1 MARHVTLVLCGSD
14 GDPLGTAAPF
24 AVEWPWWQDAEA
36 VVAAAAGNG
45 LDVIVLRLLG
55 GTPAVEG
62 GPLSGGEVTYLAE
75 LRGPAPAGLGP
86 VTPALVSTALDDHPL
101 RMPWARAGGPSD
113 DLAWATWRLEES
125 GLGLTGPPA
134 QIRTWNLSSIWR
146 LATTSGTVW
155 LKVVPD
161 FFAHEGMVVEL
172 VALLR
177 ADTVPE
183 VIACEGNRMLLAD
196 IPGEDLYDTG
206 FSHVAAMARL
216 LIDAQVATGD
226 LVDELADRGA
236 TDWRIREMAPQ
247 LARVVDD
254 WGHSLDLEAR
264 WRLDAIVDGLE
275 ATATAV
281 ANAGLPDTLVH
292 GDFHPGNVR
301 GDPSTVEKG
310 LTIID
315 WGDSGVGH
323 PLLDAHDFIARAA
336 ATHHD
341 ALWKVWIDGWRKV
354 VRKSDPL
361 RAAELL
367 APVAA
372 LRNAAVFR
380 HFCDSIEPSERPY
393 HVNDIA
399 RGLRAA
405 ANTAWGP

>member
-1 MARHVTLVLCGSD
+1 MARHVTLVLCGAD

-24 AVEWPWWQDAEA
+24 AVEWSWWQDAEA
-36 VVAAAAGNG
+36 VVAAAAERG

-75 LRGPAPAGLGP
+75 LRGPAPAGLGR
-86 VTPALVSTALDDHPL
+86 VSAVLDDHPL
-101 RMPWARAGGPSD
+101 RMPWARAGGPTD

-125 GLGLTGPPA
+125 GLSLTGPPA
-134 QIRTWNLSSIWR
+134 QVRSWNLSSIWR
-146 LATTSGTVW
+146 LATTRGTVW

-161 FFAHEGMVVEL
+161 FFAHESVVIGL

-177 ADTVPE
+177 SKVVPE
-183 VIACEGNRMLLAD
+183 LLASEGNRMLIAD
-196 IPGEDLYDTG
+196 IPGEDLYDAG
-206 FSHVAAMARL
+206 FSHLAVMARL
-216 LIDAQVATGD
+216 LVDTQVAMGD

-236 TDWRIREMAPQ
+236 SDWRIREMAPE
-247 LARVVDD
+247 LARVVED

-301 GDPSTVEKG
+301 GDSSTVEKG
-310 LTIID
+310 VTIID

-323 PLLDAHDFIARAA
+323 PLLDAHDFISRAGTA
-336 ATHHD
+336 HHD
-341 ALWKVWIDGWRKV
+341 ELWKVWIDEWRKV
-354 VRKSDPL
+354 VPKSDPL

-367 APVAA
+367 APLAA

-380 HFCDSIEPSERPY
+380 HFCDNIEPSERPY

-399 RGLRAA
+399 RALRAA
-405 ANTAWGP
+405 ASTAWGP

>member
-1 MARHVTLVLCGSD
+1 MARQVTLVLCD
-14 GDPLGTAAPF
+14 GDGEPLGTADPF
-24 AVEWPWWQDAEA
+24 AVEWPWWQDAEE
-36 VVAAAAGNG
+36 VVAGAAVNG

-62 GPLSGGEVTYLAE
+62 GPLAGGEVTYLAE

-86 VTPALVSTALDDHPL
+86 VSPVLVSTVLDDHRL

-125 GLGLTGPPA
+125 GLALTGPPT
-134 QIRTWNLSSIWR
+134 QVRSWNLSSIWR
-146 LATTSGTVW
+146 LATTRGTVW

-161 FFAHEGMVVEL
+161 FFAHESMVLEL
-172 VALLR
+172 VALMR
-177 ADTVPE
+177 PHVVPE
-183 VIACEGNRMLLAD
+183 LVACEANRMLIAD
-196 IPGEDLYDTG
+196 SPGEDLYG
-206 FSHVAAMARL
+206 AAFAHLEAMARL
-216 LIDAQVATGD
+216 LVGTQVALGD

-236 TDWRIREMAPQ
+236 SDWRIREMAPE
-247 LARVVDD
+247 LARVVED
-254 WGHSLDLEAR
+254 WSHSLDLEAR

-301 GDPSTVEKG
+301 GDPSTVDSG

-323 PLLDAHDFIARAA
+323 PLLDAHDFISRAPA
-336 ATHHD
+336 AHHD
-341 ALWKVWIDGWRKV
+341 QLWRVWIDEWRKV
-354 VRKSDPL
+354 VPKSDPL

-367 APVAA
+367 APLAA

-380 HFCDSIEPSERPY
+380 HFCDNIEPSERPY
-393 HVNDIA
+393 HVNDVA
-399 RGLRAA
+399 RALRAA
-405 ANTAWGP
+405 ANSAWGT

>member
-1 MARHVTLVLCGSD
+1 MARHVTLVLCGAD

-36 VVAAAAGNG
+36 VVVAAAEQG

-55 GTPAVEG
+55 GTPAAEG
-62 GPLSGGEVTYLAE
+62 GPLAGGEVTYLAE
-75 LRGPAPAGLGP
+75 LRGPAPAGLARVSP
-86 VTPALVSTALDDHPL
+86 VLVSAALDDHPL
-101 RMPWARAGGPSD
+101 RMPWARAGGPTE

-134 QIRTWNLSSIWR
+134 QVRSWNLSSIWR
-146 LATTSGTVW
+146 LATTRGTVW

-161 FFAHEGMVVEL
+161 FLANESMVIGL

-177 ADTVPE
+177 SQVVPE
-183 VIACEGNRMLLAD
+183 LLASEGNRMLIAD
-196 IPGEDLYDTG
+196 VPGEDLYDAG
-206 FSHVAAMARL
+206 LSHLAAMARL
-216 LIDAQVATGD
+216 LIDTQVAMGD

-236 TDWRIREMAPQ
+236 SDWRIREMAPE
-247 LARVVDD
+247 LARVVED

-264 WRLDAIVDGLE
+264 WRLDAIVDGLD

-292 GDFHPGNVR
+292 GDFHPGNAR
-301 GDPSTVEKG
+301 GDPSTIEKG
-310 LTIID
+310 VIIID

-323 PLLDAHDFIARAA
+323 PLLDAHDFISRAGA
-336 ATHHD
+336 AHHD
-341 ALWKVWIDGWRKV
+341 ALWRVWIDEWRKV
-354 VRKSDPL
+354 VPKSDPL

-367 APVAA
+367 APLAA

-380 HFCDSIEPSERPY
+380 HFCDNIEPSERPY

-405 ANTAWGP
+405 ASTAWGP

>member
-1 MARHVTLVLCGSD
+1 MARDVTLVLCGAD
-14 GDPLGTAAPF
+14 GEPLGTTEPF

-36 VVAAAAGNG
+36 VVAAAADNG

-55 GTPAVEG
+55 GTPAVLG

-75 LRGPAPAGLGP
+75 LRGPAPAGLGRVSP
-86 VTPALVSTALDDHPL
+86 VLVSTVLDDHPL

-125 GLGLTGPPA
+125 GLELTGPPT

-146 LATTSGTVW
+146 LATTRGTVW
-155 LKVVPD
+155 LKVVPY
-161 FFAHEGMVVEL
+161 FFAHEGMVLGLVGLLRSHVVPEL
-172 VALLR
+172 V
-177 ADTVPE
+177 V
-183 VIACEGNRMLLAD
+183 CEGHRMLLAD
-196 IPGEDLYDTG
+196 VPGDDLYDAGLGHLAT
-206 FSHVAAMARL
+206 MARL
-216 LIDAQVATGD
+216 LVDTQVAMGD

-236 TDWRIREMAPQ
+236 SDWRIREMAPD
-247 LARVVDD
+247 LARVAED
-254 WGHSLDLEAR
+254 WGHALDLEAR
-264 WRLDAIVDGLE
+264 WRLDAIVDGLD

-292 GDFHPGNVR
+292 GDFHAGNVR

-323 PLLDAHDFIARAA
+323 PLLDAHDFISRAGSA
-336 ATHHD
+336 HHD
-341 ALWKVWIDGWRKV
+341 ELWKVWIDEWRKV
-354 VRKSDPL
+354 VPKSDPL

-380 HFCDSIEPSERPY
+380 HFCDNIEPSEHTY
-393 HVNDIA
+393 HVNDVA
-399 RGLRAA
+399 KALRAA
-405 ANTAWGP
+405 ANSAWGT